1 VISIIVP
8 AYNESSVI
16 ARALGA
22 ITAGAKRDEIEVIV
36 VCNGCTDDTA
46 SIAREFGPPIQV
58 IETSVGNKTHALNVG
73 DKAARSFPRIYA
85 DADVVISLDA
95 IRTIATR
102 LEHGDA
108 LAVAPFP
115 SINLVGCSYLVR
127 AYFEIRSRL
136 PSAKQGF
143 GGSGV
148 YALSEAGRRRF
159 NEFPSL
165 TADDGYIRIQFRPE
179 ERDTLPHAT
188 SIVFAP
194 RTLKD
199 LILVR
204 TRAYYGSL
212 ELAGLYPDLWENK
225 GESNHRTLTNLLKFP
240 LLWPKISI
248 YLLVNM
254 IARYRAAIRYRTR
267 TSTWDRDDTSRRV
280 ITVAPSASGDRTL

>member
-1 VISIIVP
+1 MISIIVP
-8 AYNESSVI
+8 AYNESTVI

-22 ITAGAKRDEIEVIV
+22 ITAGASRDEIDVVV

-58 IETSVGNKTHALNVG
+58 IETSVGNKAHALNMG

-85 DADVVISLDA
+85 DADVVISLGT
-95 IRTIATR
+95 IRAIATR

-108 LAVAPFP
+108 LAVAPLP
-115 SINLVGCSYLVR
+115 SIDLAGCSSLVR
-127 AYFEIRSRL
+127 AYFEIRSKL

-159 NEFPSL
+159 NEFPPL
-165 TADDGYIRIQFRPE
+165 TADDGYVRIHFKPE
-179 ERDTLPHAT
+179 ERDTLSHAT
-188 SIVFAP
+188 STIFAP
-194 RTLKD
+194 RTLRD

-212 ELAGLYPDLWENK
+212 ELAHLFPDLWKNM
-225 GESNHRTLTNLLKFP
+225 GESNHRALTNLLKFP
-240 LLWPKISI
+240 LLWPKILV
-248 YLLVNM
+248 YFLVNVV
-254 IARYRAAIRYRTR
+254 ARYRAMVRLWTR
-267 TSTWDRDDTSRRV
+267 TSIWDRDSTSRGVR
-280 ITVAPSASGDRTL
+280 TVAPRPSGEQPQ